1 MELQGTGFTLREW
14 RLDDAAELQKQADN
28 PNVYNYLMDSFPHPY
43 TMDDA
48 VNWINLML
56 KQNPILVFVID
67 IEGKLAG
74 AIGLEMRYDIYQ
86 KAPLLGYWL
95 AEEFWG
101 KGIMTEAVKL
111 MTSYAFTNLDI
122 VRLQAGILSNNP
134 ASMRVLEKAGFIK
147 EGILRNGI
155 VKNGVVLDEHVY
167 GMLKDRS

>member
-1 MELQGTGFTLREW
+1 
-14 RLDDAAELQKQADN
+14 
-28 PNVYNYLMDSFPHPY
+28 
-43 TMDDA
+43 
-48 VNWINLML
+48 
-56 KQNPILVFVID
+56 
-67 IEGKLAG
+67 
-74 AIGLEMRYDIYQ
+74 
-86 KAPLLGYWL
+86 
-95 AEEFWG
+95 
-101 KGIMTEAVKL
+101 MTEAVKL

>member
-1 MELQGTGFTLREW
+1 MELKGTGFTLREW

-28 PNVYNYLMDSFPHPY
+28 PNVYNYLMDAFPHPY

-48 VNWINLML
+48 VNWINMML
-56 KQNPILVFVID
+56 KQNPVLVFVID
-67 IEGKLAG
+67 IDGKLAG
-74 AIGLEMRYDIYQ
+74 AIGLEMRYDIYS

-95 AEEFWG
+95 AEQFWR

-111 MTSYAFTNLDI
+111 MTAYAFANLDI

-134 ASMRVLEKAGFIK
+134 ASMRVLEKAGFTK

-155 VKNGVVLDEHVY
+155 IKNGVVLDEHIY
-167 GMLKDRS
+167 GLIK

>member
-86 KAPLLGYWL
+86 KAPLLAG
-95 AEEFWG
+95 
-101 KGIMTEAVKL
+101 
-111 MTSYAFTNLDI
+111 
-122 VRLQAGILSNNP
+122 RGILGKRHYDGS
-134 ASMRVLEKAGFIK
+134 RKANDQLCF
-147 EGILRNGI
+147 
-155 VKNGVVLDEHVY
+155 H
-167 GMLKDRS
+167 